1 MFVTASF
8 KFSPLAI
15 EAVRA
20 ILPNPPH
27 YSASYTQLDLE
38 ITVEIPI
45 AVTSVPIV
53 PPGCL

>member
-20 ILPNPPH
+20 ILLNPPY
-27 YSASYTQLDLE
+27 YSASYTQLALE
-38 ITVEIPI
+38 TTVDIPI
-45 AVTSVPIV
+45 AVTSMTIV